1 MGIAASHPPYIYDSM
16 LPLSLFA
23 LSSHLPPLP
32 PGRLRDVPRILESR
46 ELESILRELEE
57 LHLPRRAFCSYDAP
71 SPGVPEKEDTPDVH
85 ISKFLGCGDSFE
97 SFLSAF
103 PP

>member
-1 MGIAASHPPYIYDSM
+1 MRQQTAEQHDSM

-57 LHLPRRAFCSYDAP
+57 LHLPRRAFCSNDPP
-71 SPGVPEKEDTPDVH
+71 SPGVPEKEDTPDAH

-97 SFLSAF
+97 SFLAAF